1 MKRPWEEFYI
11 PALSDLDMQLSLAN
25 KNEQKNAGGK
35 GVPSLPLNCW
45 APEHGSQTTKAKAS
59 TDPYWGCF

>member
-25 KNEQKNAGGK
+25 KNEQK
-35 GVPSLPLNCW
+35 
-45 APEHGSQTTKAKAS
+45 
-59 TDPYWGCF
+59 